1 MTKEILRKIILLSFL
16 DCNHNIIN
24 LIKIK
29 CFNLGRNVVNLLNL
43 WLSFLICALIIIFA
57 GTKLTRYGDIIAE
70 KTGLGR
76 LWIGAVLIPLATSLP
91 EITSSSSAALIN
103 APNLAIGT
111 IFGSIMFNLL
121 IIAIADFAHGP
132 GPLLR
137 EVTTGQI
144 LTAIFGIFLIAI
156 AALSMLIKSSLLFVG
171 VGIDSLTLIILYFLG
186 IIVIFKY
193 SKKTQPDKVLGVPE
207 ENYTVY
213 SLPLTNIK
221 FLIVAIIII
230 FTAMKLAQVANSLA
244 DLTGWGTTFM
254 GTIIL
259 AIVTSLPELV
269 TALAAIRIKAY
280 DLAVGIVL
288 GANLLNMTIPFFSD
302 IFYDGPPILS
312 VVSPQHIISALI
324 AIIITSIAI
333 ASIVYKPKKSVY
345 NLGIAAWLIFLVYF
359 LGIFLIFKMGIKI

>member
-1 MTKEILRKIILLSFL
+1 M
-16 DCNHNIIN
+16 
-24 LIKIK
+24 
-29 CFNLGRNVVNLLNL
+29 LNL
-43 WLSFLICALIIIFA
+43 WFSFLICALIIIFT

-76 LWIGAVLIPLATSLP
+76 MWIGAVLIPLATSLP

-156 AALSMLIKSSLLFVG
+156 AALSMLVKSSLLFVG

-193 SKKTQPDKVLGVPE
+193 SKKTQPDKVLGVPK

-230 FTAMKLAQVANSLA
+230 FTAMKLAQIANSLA

-254 GTIIL
+254 GTIML
-259 AIVTSLPELV
+259 AIITSLPELV

-324 AIIITSIAI
+324 AIILTSIAI
-333 ASIVYKPKKSVY
+333 ASIVYKPKKSVFS
-345 NLGIAAWLIFLVYF
+345 LGIAAWLIFLVYF

>member
-1 MTKEILRKIILLSFL
+1 L
-16 DCNHNIIN
+16 DCNHNTIK

-29 CFNLGRNVVNLLNL
+29 YFNLERDVINLLNL
-43 WLSFLICALIIIFA
+43 WLLFLICALVIIFT

-76 LWIGAVLIPLATSLP
+76 VWIGAALIPLATSLP
-91 EITSSSSAALIN
+91 EITSSSGAAWIN
-103 APNLAIGT
+103 APDLAIGN

-132 GPLLR
+132 GSLLR
-137 EVTTGQI
+137 EVSPGQI
-144 LTAIFGIFLIAI
+144 LTAILGIFLCAI
-156 AALSMLIKSSLLFVG
+156 AALSMLLKSSFLLAG
-171 VGIDSLTLIILYFLG
+171 VGIDSLILIILYFSG
-186 IIVIFKY
+186 IVVIFKY
-193 SKKTQPDKVLGVPE
+193 SKKTKPDDVLGVPE
-207 ENYTVY
+207 ENYTAY

-221 FLIVAIIII
+221 FLIAAIIII
-230 FTAMKLAQVANSLA
+230 VTAMKLAQVTNSLA

-254 GTIIL
+254 GTVVL

-269 TALAAIRIKAY
+269 TALAAIKIKAY

-288 GANLLNMTIPFFSD
+288 GANILNLTIPFFSD

-324 AIIITSIAI
+324 AIIITSIVI
-333 ASIVYKPKKSVY
+333 GSLVYKPKRTVFS
-345 NLGIAAWLIFLVYF
+345 LGIAAWLIFLVYF
-359 LGIFLIFKMGIKI
+359 LGIFLIFKVGIKI

>member
-1 MTKEILRKIILLSFL
+1 M
-16 DCNHNIIN
+16 DCNHNTIK

-29 CFNLGRNVVNLLNL
+29 YFNLERDVINLLNL
-43 WLSFLICALIIIFA
+43 WLLFLICALVIIFT

-76 LWIGAVLIPLATSLP
+76 VWIGAALIPLATSLP
-91 EITSSSSAALIN
+91 EITSSSGAAWIK
-103 APNLAIGT
+103 APDLAIGN

-132 GPLLR
+132 GSLLR
-137 EVTTGQI
+137 EVSPGQI
-144 LTAIFGIFLIAI
+144 LTAILGIFLCAI
-156 AALSMLIKSSLLFVG
+156 AALSMLLKSSFLLAG
-171 VGIDSLTLIILYFLG
+171 VGIDSLILIILYFSG
-186 IIVIFKY
+186 IVVIFKY
-193 SKKTQPDKVLGVPE
+193 SKKTKPDDVLGVPE
-207 ENYTVY
+207 ENYTAY

-221 FLIVAIIII
+221 FLIAAIIII
-230 FTAMKLAQVANSLA
+230 VTAMKLAQVTNSLA

-254 GTIIL
+254 GTVVL

-269 TALAAIRIKAY
+269 TALAAIKIKAY

-288 GANLLNMTIPFFSD
+288 GANILNLTIPFFSD

-324 AIIITSIAI
+324 AIIITSIVI
-333 ASIVYKPKKSVY
+333 GSLVYKPKRTVFS
-345 NLGIAAWLIFLVYF
+345 LGIAAWLIFLVYF
-359 LGIFLIFKMGIKI
+359 LGIFLIFKVGIKI